1 MSFLSYLAVG
11 LSPGGLVRAPSRKIL
26 KRTALGLAVVAG
38 LAVAANVGHDYW
50 KNGRFL
56 QSTTNAYVRADYTI
70 VSPKISGHI
79 IEVLVQDNEAVTAGH
94 VVARVDDR
102 DFKVA
107 LAQAQA
113 DVASEDAELSN
124 LDARIAQQQSAID
137 QEIAG
142 IASVEASLSYAQA
155 DHVRYGNLKKSG
167 YGTVQRAEKAE
178 TAMRQKTAQLLQSR
192 AGLLMA
198 QRKHRHS
205 RLGARQGAGPAR
217 AQPGGPPP
225 GRAQSLLHAD
235 RRARSRALVGA
246 RSLRVGQYVQAG
258 TQLMAV
264 VPLDAVY
271 IVANF
276 KETQLTHVRAG
287 QPVEIEVDG
296 FPGVVAQGPCRQR
309 VAGERARVRAAAAR
323 QRHRQLH
330 QDRAARSGEDR
341 ARRQR
346 ARRPPAPRH
355 VGRADRRHAA
365 GRGDRR
371 ALADER
377 PSSRTDTYRD
387 AVALKTW
394 IAVVGSTLGA
404 FMAVLNIQ
412 IVNASLGDIQGAI
425 GAGIDDGGWISTA
438 YLVAEIVVIPL
449 TGWLV
454 AGLLGAPLPDHE
466 RGAVPGRSPSP
477 APSRAIS
484 SQMIVAARPAGLHAA
499 AC

>member
-26 KRTALGLAVVAG
+26 KGTALGLAVVAG
-38 LAVAANVGHDYW
+38 LAVAANVGYDYW

-79 IEVLVQDNEAVTAGH
+79 IEVLVQDNEVVTAGH

-198 QRKHRHS
+198 QRKIDILASERAKAQAQRDHS
-205 RLGARQGAGPAR
+205 LAALRQAELNLSYTQIVAPVAGM
-217 AQPGGPPP
+217 
-225 GRAQSLLHAD
+225 
-235 RRARSRALVGA
+235 VGA

-258 TQLMAV
+258 TPLMAV
-264 VPLDAVY
+264 VPLDTVY
-271 IVANF
+271 IVANY
-276 KETQLTHVRAG
+276 KETQLTNVRAG
-287 QPVEIEVDG
+287 QPVEIAVDS
-296 FPGVVAQGPCRQR
+296 FPGVVLKSHVDSVSPASGLEFALLPADNATGNFTKIVQR
-309 VAGERARVRAAAAR
+309 VPVKIVLDDKALAGRLRPGMSVEATVDTRAR
-323 QRHRQLH
+323 
-330 QDRAARSGEDR
+330 
-341 ARRQR
+341 
-346 ARRPPAPRH
+346 
-355 VGRADRRHAA
+355 
-365 GRGDRR
+365 
-371 ALADER
+371 
-377 PSSRTDTYRD
+377 
-387 AVALKTW
+387 
-394 IAVVGSTLGA
+394 
-404 FMAVLNIQ
+404 N
-412 IVNASLGDIQGAI
+412 
-425 GAGIDDGGWISTA
+425 
-438 YLVAEIVVIPL
+438 
-449 TGWLV
+449 
-454 AGLLGAPLPDHE
+454 
-466 RGAVPGRSPSP
+466 
-477 APSRAIS
+477 
-484 SQMIVAARPAGLHAA
+484 
-499 AC
+499 